1 MESAKQVI
9 PTAEKNN
16 ILKKLRAKPGNK
28 VCFDCITK
36 NPSWASATYGV
47 FICLDCSAVHRRMG
61 VHITFVRYYLVRVAF
76 LLMLSHRSCDLD
88 EWTHEQLEIM
98 RLGGNDN
105 ARSFFKKHG
114 LTDSQMN
121 SEKKYKTKAAQEYRR
136 HLLKLLEGESHP
148 HVSEEAVSDAKVDV
162 VESGLDGLM
171 LSVSSSTDNLRSLG
185 TSGTTSPA
193 PETVFAN
200 ASSTQRSQLPSV
212 GTLSVTAAQEGGQE
226 STSETAVESL
236 KSRKL
241 TAKKVTAKKGLGARR
256 METSAAD
263 AGLDSFE
270 KLEKQQKLSVAKLGS
285 DAPAGNFNPP
295 SRISALLSET
305 EASMAPQAPAT
316 TTSLYRSSDPPSTG
330 LKTSSSTYV
339 SSSASSN
346 LAQSKYAGAKGISSD
361 QFFGRE
367 EEEGVVAKSKLQT
380 YSHATAISS
389 DMLNGNQASGD
400 EDGIDLSGLNALKDS
415 VSSFFAGVSKR
426 IG

>member
-1 MESAKQVI
+1 M
-9 PTAEKNN
+9 
-16 ILKKLRAKPGNK
+16 
-28 VCFDCITK
+28 
-36 NPSWASATYGV
+36 
-47 FICLDCSAVHRRMG
+47 
-61 VHITFVRYYLVRVAF
+61 RV
-76 LLMLSHRSCDLD
+76 S
-88 EWTHEQLEIM
+88 
-98 RLGGNDN
+98 GNDN

-114 LTDSQMN
+114 VTDSQMN

-136 HLLKLLEGESHP
+136 HLQKLLEGESHL
-148 HVSEEAVSDAKVDV
+148 HVTDEAASDAKVDV

-193 PETVFAN
+193 PETVFTG

-212 GTLSVTAAQEGGQE
+212 GTLSVTAVQEAGQE
-226 STSETAVESL
+226 PTSEGVVESL
-236 KSRKL
+236 KSHKL
-241 TAKKVTAKKGLGARR
+241 TAKKVTAKKGLGAKR

-263 AGLDSFE
+263 GALDSFE
-270 KLEKQQKLSVAKLGS
+270 KLERQQKLSAAKIGAGS
-285 DAPAGNFNPP
+285 STGDFNPP

-316 TTSLYRSSDPPSTG
+316 TSLYRSPDPPSTG

-339 SSSASSN
+339 SSGPSSN

-367 EEEGVVAKSKLQT
+367 EDEGVVAKSKLQS
-380 YSHATAISS
+380 YSNATAISS
-389 DMLNGNQASGD
+389 DMLSSNRESNDG
-400 EDGIDLSGLNALKDS
+400 DGIDLSGLNALKDS